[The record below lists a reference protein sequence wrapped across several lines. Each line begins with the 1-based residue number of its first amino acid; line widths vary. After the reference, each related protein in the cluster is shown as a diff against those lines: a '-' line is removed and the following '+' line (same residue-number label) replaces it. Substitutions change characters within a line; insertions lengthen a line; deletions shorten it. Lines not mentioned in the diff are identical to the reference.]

1 MPNLILFDDPV
12 IRTALLPFTF
22 TRPVAGIRVGI
33 LTIAEKWA
41 DVLGQEG
48 SFLTESYLRTKFAQQ
63 AGSDNWYINGAVCPT
78 PALQEAMSTLASGTG
93 LITAG
98 GVVLAIRTNGTLT
111 TPPTINDGYSLQT
124 FDEPLTIIYNLWDI
138 FVHNGDQ
145 IRADFARLTAGRTSA
160 PITDS
165 FTRCYAP
172 ENIFIEPGATI
183 RASILNAEGGPIYI
197 GHNATISEGSIVIG
211 PFSLGDESTVN
222 WGGKMRSNTTI
233 GPFCK
238 VGGEVSNSVFF
249 GHSNKGHDGFLGN
262 SAIGEWCNLGA
273 NVNNSNLKNDY
284 SNVKLHSYATGQL
297 EDTGRIFC
305 GLMMGDF
312 TKAGIS
318 TMFNT
323 GTVVGVSANVFGSG
337 FQPKHI
343 SSFSWGGAIDGF
355 TTYRLEKALHVAAEV
370 FKRRNKAF
378 DKQEE
383 DILREIFT
391 LERTRSFD
399 ITPRFDL

>member
-1 MPNLILFDDPV
+1 MSNLILFDDPI

-22 TRPVAGIRVGI
+22 TRPVAGIRIGI
-33 LTIAEKWA
+33 QTLAEKWA
-41 DVLGQEG
+41 GTLGQSP
-48 SFLTESYLRTKFAQQ
+48 SFLTQSYLQTKFPLLADT
-63 AGSDNWYINGAVCPT
+63 DNWYVNSAVCPT
-78 PALQEAMSTLASGTG
+78 IALQEAIANLANNAG
-93 LITAG
+93 LITTDG
-98 GVVLAIRTNGTLT
+98 LVLAVRTGKTLSLA
-111 TPPTINDGYSLQT
+111 PTITDDYTYQT
-124 FDEPLTIIYNLWDI
+124 FAEPLTIIANLWDI
-138 FVHNGDQ
+138 FLQNGDQ
-145 IRADFARLTAGRTSA
+145 IRADFSRLTAGRTSA
-160 PITDS
+160 PITDP

-183 RASILNAEGGPIYI
+183 RAAILNAEGGPIYI
-197 GHNATISEGSIVIG
+197 GRDATISEGSIVIG
-211 PFSLGDESTVN
+211 PFALCEGSTVN

-238 VGGEVSNSVFF
+238 VGGEVGNSIFL
-249 GHSNKGHDGFLGN
+249 GYSNKGHDGFLGN
-262 SAIGEWCNLGA
+262 SVIGEWCNLGA

-323 GTVVGVSANVFGSG
+323 GTVAGVSANIFGAG

-343 SSFSWGGAIDGF
+343 PSFSWGGADSF
-355 TTYRLEKALHVAAEV
+355 ATYRLDKALQVAHEA
-370 FKRRNKAF
+370 FIRRGKAF
-378 DKQEE
+378 DDTEA
-383 DILREIFT
+383 DILKSIFS
-391 LERTRSFD
+391 LENK
-399 ITPRFDL
+399 